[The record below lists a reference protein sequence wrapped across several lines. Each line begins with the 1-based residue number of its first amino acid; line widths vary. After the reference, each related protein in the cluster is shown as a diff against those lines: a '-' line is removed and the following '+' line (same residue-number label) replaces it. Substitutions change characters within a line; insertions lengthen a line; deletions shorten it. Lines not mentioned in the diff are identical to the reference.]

1 MRKSVRLLAVSSN
14 MRAMLY
20 VGASALALIG
30 TPAFAQTAP
39 DEAPAEGDIVVTG
52 SRPIAESEA
61 AALAVQRN
69 SDSLITVAAS
79 DAVGRLPDQNIA
91 QAASR
96 LPGVSVERDQ
106 GQARYINLRGAP
118 KTWTTLS
125 FDGINVVS
133 PEGRDSRYDSIPSAI
148 ASQIVV
154 QKAVT
159 PDMPGETIAGNVNIV
174 TRSAFDYKGFH
185 LGAKLG
191 AGYAELGKRGE
202 WEGSLVLSNTYDTGI
217 GEIGVVISGSYYERN
232 MLTDNFETDWEVP
245 LYSATQAV
253 SSTNPLIGPNLRQD
267 VRPGFENRYWARE
280 TENKLYRLTR
290 RNWSL
295 SSRFDWK
302 PDADNTISLRSLYTI
317 FTDDELRDNYIV
329 DLDDRQADLVPNTS
343 PCPTTSAPTTTSGY
357 ADICTGN
364 TPFVGNNYGVD
375 INQRSTL
382 RAYKQSIWTSTLAG
396 EHKFGDSWQLKWQG
410 NYTRSVDDR
419 SVVGEARYDSPGTRT
434 VRPTVGYNL
443 TNPGYN
449 FYQLFT
455 TVQTGT
461 VFSAGPRVTDIDSFT
476 KPMSSFRTLDAID
489 TTDAYTG
496 KIDLS
501 KRTDFLGG
509 DTTFRVGFQYDRR
522 TKTAD
527 ERQILLD
534 TPALLSAAAIDT
546 NYLNN
551 AENPGTYKG
560 AIPLGYTFHYY
571 SEAAMRSIAARA
583 RTIRTPTPVDANN
596 YKVTEE
602 ILAGYVMGTARFDW
616 GSIVG
621 GVRAERVKNTGQAI
635 GTIGTTSGL
644 VTASSNST
652 LFFPSLHFNY
662 NIDDT
667 KKLRIGFTSGA
678 ARADYDQLRPNVV
691 VNDANQTISGG
702 NPSVKPERAYGVD
715 AYLEWYV
722 QPQGYFMIGAY
733 YKRVEDVLFNSRR
746 TFASNALNTGTIDR
760 SSYIYSGIVNG
771 GSGYLYGM
779 EAAAQMQLEPYTDK
793 LGLPDWMGGF
803 GINANVTLNQSE
815 VEKPAIAGPT
825 AFLSPAARKVRLPGT
840 SDVIYNLGIYYE
852 KYGFSARLN
861 YQLRTD
867 WLDSVAD
874 TLVDAGDTYWAL
886 DTEMDFS
893 ARYEI
898 KKGFEVYFDASNLLN
913 QPGRRYSD
921 AWTGKSTPY
930 TIEWERFGR
939 RYTGGV
945 RVTF

>member
-1 MRKSVRLLAVSSN
+1 MSKTFTRRGAATLAVGVSLI
-14 MRAMLY
+14 AL
-20 VGASALALIG
+20 SAPAVAQ
-30 TPAFAQTAP
+30 TPAP
-39 DEAPAEGDIVVTG
+39 VAEESEIVVTG

-61 AALAVQRN
+61 AALLIQRN
-69 SDSLITVAAS
+69 SDTLITVAAA

-148 ASQIVV
+148 ASQIIIA
-154 QKAVT
+154 KAVT
-159 PDMPGETIAGNVNIV
+159 PDMPGETISGNVNIV

-191 AGYAELGKRGE
+191 AGYTELGKRGE
-202 WEGSLVLSNTYDTGI
+202 WEGSLVLSNTYDLGSA
-217 GEIGVVISGSYYERN
+217 GELGVVISGSYYERN

-245 LYSATQAV
+245 LYGATQAV
-253 SSTNPLIGPNLRQD
+253 SATNSLIGPNLRQD

-280 TENKLYRLTR
+280 TENKLYRLSR

-329 DLDDRQADLVPNTS
+329 DLDDRQGDLVPSTAT
-343 PCPTTSAPTTTSGY
+343 CPTPAAATTTSAY
-357 ADICTGN
+357 ADVCSGN
-364 TPFVGNNYGVD
+364 TPFLGTIYGVD

-396 EHKFGDSWQLKWQG
+396 DHKFGDSWQLKWQG
-410 NYTRSVDDR
+410 NYTRSIDDR
-419 SVVGEARYDSPGTRT
+419 SVVGEARYDSPATRT
-434 VRPTVGYNL
+434 LRPTVRYDL
-443 TNPGYN
+443 TNPGFN

-476 KPMSSFRTLDAID
+476 KPMTSIRTLDAID
-489 TTDAYTG
+489 TTEAYTG

-501 KRTDFLGG
+501 KRTDFFGG
-509 DTTFRVGFQYDRR
+509 DTVFRVGFQYDKR

-534 TPALLSAAAIDT
+534 TPALLAAAGINT
-546 NYLNN
+546 GYLAN
-551 AENPGTYKG
+551 AEDPGTYKG
-560 AIPLGYTFHYY
+560 AIPLGYTFRYY
-571 SEAAMRSIAARA
+571 SEAAMRANAARA
-583 RTIRTPTPVDANN
+583 RTLRAPTPVDANN

-602 ILAGYVMGTARFDW
+602 VLAGYVMGTAKFDW
-616 GSIVG
+616 GSVVG
-621 GVRAERVKNTGQAI
+621 GVRVERVKNTGQAI
-635 GTIGTTSGL
+635 GTIGTTTGL
-644 VTASSNST
+644 VTASSSST

-691 VNDANQTISGG
+691 VNDANLTISGG

-722 QPQGYFMIGAY
+722 QPQGYFMLGAY

-746 TFASNALNTGTIDR
+746 TFGSDALNIGTTDR
-760 SSYIYSGIVNG
+760 SGYIYSGIVNG

-779 EAAAQMQLEPYTDK
+779 EAAAQLQLEPYTQK

-815 VEKPAIAGPT
+815 VEKPAITGPT

-840 SDVIYNLGIYYE
+840 SDVIYNIGVYYE
-852 KYGFSARLN
+852 KYGLSARLN

-867 WLDSVAD
+867 WLDSVSD

-886 DTEMDFS
+886 DTEMDLS
-893 ARYEI
+893 LRYEV
-898 KKGFEVYFDASNLLN
+898 KKGFEIYFDASNLLN

-921 AWTGKSTPY
+921 AWTAKNTPY

-939 RYTGGV
+939 RYSGGV
-945 RVTF
+945 RISL

>member
-1 MRKSVRLLAVSSN
+1 MRKSTKHIAVASSARARFCLAVS
-14 MRAMLY
+14 AI
-20 VGASALALIG
+20 ALISV
-30 TPAFAQTAP
+30 PAAAQTAP
-39 DEAPAEGDIVVTG
+39 AEVAAEGEIVVTG

-61 AALAVQRN
+61 AALLIQRN
-69 SDSLITVAAS
+69 SDSLITVAAA

-91 QAASR
+91 QAAGR

-148 ASQIVV
+148 ASQIIIA
-154 QKAVT
+154 KAVT

-185 LGAKLG
+185 LGGKLG

-202 WEGSLVLSNTYDTGI
+202 WEGSLVLSNTYDLGSA
-217 GEIGVVISGSYYERN
+217 GEFGMVISGSYYERN

-245 LYSATQAV
+245 LSTATATLNQ
-253 SSTNPLIGPNLRQD
+253 RQD
-267 VRPGFENRYWARE
+267 QRPGFEGRYWARE

-329 DLDDRQADLVPNTS
+329 DLDDRQADLGVQTAA
-343 PCPTTSAPTTTSGY
+343 CPTTTAPVTTSGY
-357 ADICTGN
+357 ADICTGSN
-364 TPFVGNNYGVD
+364 TPLLGTIYGID

-382 RAYKQSIWTSTLAG
+382 RAYKQSIWTNTLAG
-396 EHKFGDSWQLKWQG
+396 DHKFGEGWQLKWQG
-410 NYTRSVDDR
+410 NYTRSIDDR
-419 SVVGEARYDSPGTRT
+419 SVVGEARYDSPSTRNL
-434 VRPTVGYNL
+434 RPTVSYNL
-443 TNPGYN
+443 TNPGFN

-476 KPMSSFRTLDAID
+476 KPMSSIRTLDAVD
-489 TTDAYTG
+489 TTEAYTG

-501 KRTDFLGG
+501 KRTDLFGG
-509 DTTFRVGFQYDRR
+509 DTIFRVGFQYDRR

-534 TPALLSAAAIDT
+534 TPALLAGAGIDT
-546 NYLNN
+546 NFLNN

-571 SEAAMRSIAARA
+571 SEAAMRANVARA
-583 RTIRTPTPVDANN
+583 RAFRAPTSVDANN

-602 ILAGYVMGTARFDW
+602 ILSGYVMGTAKFDW

-621 GVRAERVKNTGQAI
+621 GVRVERVKNTGQAI
-635 GTIGTTSGL
+635 ATIGTTTGL
-644 VTASSNST
+644 VTASSSST
-652 LFFPSLHFNY
+652 MFFPSLHFNY

-691 VNDANQTISGG
+691 VNDANLTISGG
-702 NPSVKPERAYGVD
+702 NPAIKPERAYGVD

-722 QPQGYFMIGAY
+722 QPQGYFMLGAF
-733 YKRVEDVLFNSRR
+733 YKRVDDVLFNSRR
-746 TFASNALNTGTIDR
+746 TFGSDALNTGTTDR
-760 SSYIYSGIVNG
+760 SGYIYSGIVNG

-779 EAAAQMQLEPYTDK
+779 EAAAQMQLEPYTAK

-840 SDVIYNLGIYYE
+840 SDVIYNIGVYYE

-867 WLDSVAD
+867 WLDTVSD

-886 DTEMDFS
+886 DTEMDLS
-893 ARYEI
+893 LRYEV
-898 KKGFEVYFDASNLLN
+898 KKGFEIYFDASNLLN

-921 AWTGKSTPY
+921 AWTAKNTPY

-945 RVTF
+945 RITL

>member
-1 MRKSVRLLAVSSN
+1 MTITFNERPRAVALSLRALLIAGS
-14 MRAMLY
+14 AMCLPH
-20 VGASALALIG
+20 A
-30 TPAFAQTAP
+30 AFAQSPGAP
-39 DEAPAEGDIVVTG
+39 DAEDEIVVVG
-52 SRPIAESEA
+52 SRPIAESEK
-61 AALAVQRN
+61 AALLIQRN
-69 SDSLITVAAS
+69 SDTLITVAAA

-91 QAASR
+91 QAAGR

-148 ASQIVV
+148 ASQIIVA
-154 QKAVT
+154 KAVT

-174 TRSAFDYKGFH
+174 TRSAFDYRGFH

-202 WEGSLVLSNTYDTGI
+202 WEGSLVVSNTYDTGI
-217 GEIGVVISGSYYERN
+217 GEIGVLISGSYYERN

-245 LYSATQAV
+245 LNGSNV
-253 SSTNPLIGPNLRQD
+253 RQD
-267 VRPGFENRYWARE
+267 QRPGFENRYWARE
-280 TENKLYRLTR
+280 TENKLYRLSR

-329 DLDDRQADLVPNTS
+329 DLDDRQGDLGVQTAA
-343 PCPTTSAPTTTSGY
+343 CPATAAPITTSGY
-357 ADICTGN
+357 ADICAGGN
-364 TPFVGNNYGVD
+364 TPFLGTIYGID

-382 RAYKQSIWTSTLAG
+382 RAYRQSIWTNTLAG
-396 EHKFGDSWQLKWQG
+396 DHKFGEDWQLKWQG
-410 NYTRSVDDR
+410 NYTRSIDDR
-419 SVVGEARYDSPGTRT
+419 SVVGEARYDSPSTRT
-434 VRPTVGYNL
+434 LRPTVRYDM

-449 FYQLFT
+449 TFQLFT
-455 TVQTGT
+455 TTQAGT
-461 VFSAGPRVTDIDSFT
+461 VFGAGPRVVDIDSFT
-476 KPMSSFRTLDAID
+476 KPMSSLRALDAVD
-489 TTDAYTG
+489 TTEAYTG
-496 KIDLS
+496 KVDLS
-501 KRTDFLGG
+501 KRTDFFGG
-509 DTTFRVGFQYDRR
+509 DTIFRVGLQYDRR
-522 TKTAD
+522 TKEAI
-527 ERQILLD
+527 EREVLLD
-534 TPALLSAAAIDT
+534 TPALLAGAGVDT
-546 NYLNN
+546 NFLSN

-560 AIPLGYTFHYY
+560 KIPLGYSFHYY
-571 SEAAMRSIAARA
+571 SEAAMRANIAKARA
-583 RTIRTPTPVDANN
+583 VRASTPVTANN

-602 ILAGYVMGTARFDW
+602 VLAGYVMGTAKFDW

-621 GVRAERVKNTGQAI
+621 GVRVERVKNTGEAI
-635 GTIGTTSGL
+635 GTIAGASGL
-644 VTASSNST
+644 VTANSSST

-662 NIDDT
+662 NIDDS

-702 NPSVKPERAYGVD
+702 NPAVKPERAYGVD

-722 QPQGYFMIGAY
+722 QPQGYFMVGAY

-746 TFASNALNTGTIDR
+746 TFGSSALNTGSTDR
-760 SSYIYSGIVNG
+760 SGYIYSGIVNG
-771 GSGYLYGM
+771 GSGYLYGL
-779 EAAAQMQLEPYTDK
+779 EAAAQVQLEPYTDK

-815 VEKPAIAGPT
+815 VEKPAIVGPT

-840 SDVIYNLGIYYE
+840 SDAIYNIGIYYE

-867 WLDSVAD
+867 WLDGVSD

-893 ARYEI
+893 ARYEVR
-898 KKGFEVYFDASNLLN
+898 KGFEIYFDASNLLN

-921 AWTGKSTPY
+921 GWTAKNTPY

-945 RVTF
+945 RISL